1 MRQDIEELRKTIN
14 DFYRKEGGT
23 ARDVL
28 VPASSIKLEYI
39 STGSRSL
46 DRALGGGLVRGRTV
60 EFSGELSTLKTYF
73 SLKAIANAQAEGMRT
88 AFYDLEGSFEPAR
101 AEQLGVDVEDLLLI
115 DRNLRGD
122 EGLDVVE
129 QLLLEGNFL
138 IVVDSIAALVPK
150 AEAERRM
157 GEETVARQAALMS
170 KAMRKLTSA
179 NRDSILICI
188 NQLREAVGVMFGSPL
203 RAPGGKALGFYA
215 THRVRFTRIETIKE
229 ERKRWRAGKE
239 VNGKIEVGQLIQA
252 KIEKS
257 KIGQPFQE
265 AVFMFDLERGLVSEA
280 YELLNLG
287 LELGIVRVSGQSY
300 SWGDDDQVKARF
312 AKGALKK
319 ITEEPETIAP
329 LIDEELRRRREE
341 VDHEAEAPAQVDE
354 DLADDLVAD

>member
-1 MRQDIEELRKTIN
+1 VREDIEQLRAMIN
-14 DFYRKEGGT
+14 DFYRKEGGA

-28 VPASSIKLEYI
+28 VPASSIELEYI

-73 SLKAIANAQAEGMRT
+73 SLKAIANAQAEGMRA
-88 AFYDLEGSFEPAR
+88 AFYDLEGSFEPSR
-101 AEQLGVDVEDLLLI
+101 AEQLGVDVENLLLI

-122 EGLDVVE
+122 EGLDVIE

-229 ERKRWRAGKE
+229 ERKRWRAGKA
-239 VNGKIEVGQLIQA
+239 VNGKVEVAQLIQA

-257 KIGQPFQE
+257 KVGQPFQE
-265 AVFMFDLERGLVSEA
+265 AVFRFDLERGLVDDA

-287 LELGIVRVSGQSY
+287 LELGLVHTEGQSY
-300 SWGDDDQVKARF
+300 IWGEEGEVKARF

-319 ITEEPETIAP
+319 LAEEPESLAP
-329 LIDEELRRRREE
+329 LIDAALRQQANEAT
-341 VDHEAEAPAQVDE
+341 DHEVEDE
-354 DLADDLVAD
+354 PVEVE

>member
-1 MRQDIEELRKTIN
+1 MRADIDSLRKNVN
-14 DFYRKEGGT
+14 DLFRKEGG
-23 ARDVL
+23 AKRDVL
-28 VPASSIKLEYI
+28 VPASEIKLEYL

-73 SLKAIANAQAEGMRT
+73 SLKAIANAQEAGMRA
-88 AFYDLEGSFEPAR
+88 AFYDLEGSFEPSR
-101 AEQLGVDVEDLLLI
+101 AEQLGVDISELLLI

-122 EGLDVVE
+122 EGLDVIE

-150 AEAERRM
+150 SEAERRM

-179 NRDSILICI
+179 NRDSVLICI
-188 NQLREAVGVMFGSPL
+188 NQLRESIGVMFGSPL
-203 RAPGGKALGFYA
+203 KAPGGKALGFYA

-239 VNGKIEVGQLIQA
+239 VNGKVEVAQLIQA

-265 AVFMFDLERGLVSEA
+265 AVFRFDLERGLVDDA

-287 LELGIVRVSGQSY
+287 LELGVVKVEGQNFL
-300 SWGDDDQVKARF
+300 WGDHKIRF
-312 AKGALKK
+312 AKAALKQ
-319 ITEEPETIAP
+319 IADDP
-329 LIDEELRRRREE
+329 DELAAL
-341 VDHEAEAPAQVDE
+341 VDHALTAPSENIEEFLQHLDS
-354 DLADDLVAD
+354 LVEEEEE

>member
-1 MRQDIEELRKTIN
+1 MREDIEQLRRTIN
-14 DFYRKEGGT
+14 DFYRKEGGSK
-23 ARDVL
+23 RDVL
-28 VPASSIKLEYI
+28 TVASEIKLAYL

-73 SLKAIANAQAEGMRT
+73 SLSAIANAQAIGMRT
-88 AFYDLEGSFEPAR
+88 AFYDLEGSFESAR
-101 AEQLGVDVEDLLLI
+101 AEQLGVNVDDLLLI

-188 NQLREAVGVMFGSPL
+188 NQLRESIGVMFGSPIK
-203 RAPGGKALGFYA
+203 APGGKALGFYA
-215 THRVRFTRIETIKE
+215 THRVRFTRIDTFKE
-229 ERKRWRAGKE
+229 ERKRWRAGKQ
-239 VNGKIEVGQLIQA
+239 VNGKVEVAQLIQA

-265 AVFMFDLERGLVSEA
+265 AVFRFDLERGLVDDA

-287 LELGIVRVSGQSY
+287 LELGLVHIEGQSY
-300 SWGDDDQVKARF
+300 IWGEDGEVKARF

-319 ITEEPETIAP
+319 ITEEPEILAAM
-329 LIDEELRRRREE
+329 IDQRLADLREGTLVEEADE
-341 VDHEAEAPAQVDE
+341 VSVDE
-354 DLADDLVAD
+354 DEGEGDDE